1 MIKTIFQ
8 GKEVKAMTIL
18 KLGNWMENK
27 NKQNQNQCHHQ
38 LFTQLNYTAVVKII
52 RATKIHCFHFSLQLL
67 IESFIKI
74 IDYSQVPNK

>member
-8 GKEVKAMTIL
+8 GKEVKAMTML

-38 LFTQLNYTAVVKII
+38 LFTQLNYTAVVKTTWQLKST
-52 RATKIHCFHFSLQLL
+52 ASTFSLAYN
-67 IESFIKI
+67 SW
-74 IDYSQVPNK
+74 